1 MKSLKSLAML
11 VGVLALG
18 GGVAA
23 DAAEKKPVTPT
34 LFLIGDST
42 VKNGSG
48 AGAGGLWGWG
58 QVVDGHFDQKRLRVE
73 NRALGGRS
81 SRTFLTEGLWKKVL
95 KDIQPGD
102 FVLMQFGHNDG
113 GELAKGER
121 PRASLKGNGDETRD
135 VVVEKTGKSETVHSY
150 GWYLRKYI
158 SEAKERGAKPVV
170 LSPVP
175 RNTWKD
181 AHVSRAANDY
191 GKWAQEAAQQARV
204 PFLDLN
210 EIIAKR
216 YETIGEEVVQRDY
229 FTRKDHT
236 HTTQAGARVN
246 AECVAEGLRG
256 LQEFPL
262 RDFLKETGASKPQP

>member
-11 VGVLALG
+11 VSVLALWG
-18 GGVAA
+18 GGAA

-48 AGAGGLWGWG
+48 TGAGGLWGWG
-58 QVVDGHFDQKRLRVE
+58 QVVGEHFDKTRLRIE

-81 SRTFLTEGLWKKVL
+81 SRTFLTEGLWEKVL

-113 GELAKGER
+113 GELAKGDR
-121 PRASLKGNGDETRD
+121 PRASLKGDGEETRD

-175 RNTWKD
+175 RNIWKD
-181 AHVSRAANDY
+181 ARVSRASKDY
-191 GKWAQEAAQQARV
+191 GKWAAAAAQQAGAA
-204 PFLDLN
+204 FIDLN
-210 EIIAKR
+210 EIIAMR
-216 YETIGEEVVQRDY
+216 YEKTGEEIVKRDY
-229 FTRKDHT
+229 FTEKDHT
-236 HTTQAGARVN
+236 HTTQAGSRVN
-246 AECVAEGLRG
+246 AECVAEGVRELK
-256 LQEFPL
+256 EFAL
-262 RDFLKETGASKPQP
+262 HGFLKDGAASKTQP